1 MSSPFPLLCL
11 GNYSPIHLPVLC
23 LDQPITELPLL
34 CAIFPLVSCFLCS
47 TLLLVLGCALLSNYK
62 SCALVLCTPEPTRPQ
77 WREQLSVAGEYD
89 PKIDPKRR
97 PANSKDPGKECGYLE
112 DPMEQD
118 KVACK
123 LCNKIRWHVSYAT
136 RGLQDE
142 LKGLRNI

>member
-1 MSSPFPLLCL
+1 VLGSANYLCYVPSSLSSPAFAALLFSLCL
-11 GNYSPIHLPVLC
+11 AFPC
-23 LDQPITELPLL
+23 LAVI
-34 CAIFPLVSCFLCS
+34 
-47 TLLLVLGCALLSNYK
+47 K

-97 PANSKDPGKECGYLE
+97 PANLKDPGKECGYLE

-123 LCNKIRWHVSYAT
+123 LCNKRIA
-136 RGLQDE
+136 G
-142 LKGLRNI
+142 